1 MNFVCFALWS
11 FAFTFVHNP
20 YVSGNTAMLFENIGS
35 FGWLFFSGFFLWFV
49 FIFVDAKRLMRSTP
63 LIASLFI
70 IPFILLQRQLSG
82 NLMHDHVLKS
92 FGWIAPWPDSGW
104 TYLYYGYYSIMVLTG
119 FWMLLKFRKTTL
131 VRARKRQVEIL
142 IISGLFPLVLGTL
155 SNIIFRFAGNS
166 DVPPLA
172 DLIVLTWACG
182 LAYAILKYRFLSL
195 TPIVAAEKIIATMS
209 DLMVLLDLEGN
220 IISANRATL
229 DVLGYAPADLEGMP
243 AKVIFPDPVHP
254 PQLVQGLINGAARNG
269 CDHIFTK
276 KNGEMLPVNITASRI
291 QGLGVVVVA
300 RDNTMEKTAKDALK
314 KAKDE
319 LETLVA
325 RRTGELNRS
334 NEELKEEITRRAGA
348 QEELRASEE
357 RLRILFECAPDAWYI
372 NDLLGY
378 FVDGNRK
385 AEEITGYL
393 KNELIGNNFLKL
405 KLLSASQIPK
415 AAALLALNVLNKP
428 TGPDE
433 FTLRR
438 KDGNPVDVEIS
449 THPVKIGA
457 KSLVLGIVRDITER
471 KRSEME
477 KSELEAQLRHAHK
490 MEAIGQLAGG
500 VAHDFNNML
509 AAVLGFADLIKQKY
523 AAVGPDLVKYVGRI
537 QDAAKNMANL
547 TAKLLAF
554 ARKGKLEMTVVSIN
568 DLIQDVIRL
577 LEHTIDKKIQIVQRL
592 CDGNPALFC
601 DRTQVQNAL
610 LNLAVNARDAMPE
623 GGALTF
629 TTDTVEFDGAAGD
642 MSSFPIAPGRYVSVV
657 VSDTGVGIDDAIKT
671 KIFEPFF
678 TTKEMGKGTGLGLAS
693 VYGTVK
699 GHSGYIE
706 VDSQA
711 GKGASFRIYFP
722 LSEMPSPMPLSALPM
737 VKMGKGA
744 VLLVDDE
751 ELLRQMSE
759 QMLSDIGYT
768 VHTACNGEEAVAFYR
783 EHFQTIDVVILD
795 LIMPK
800 LGGYECFKE
809 LKKINPRVKALVTS
823 GYAMNGQA
831 QKTIDEGAL
840 GFLQKPFDLAV
851 FSKAIVDVLDGRRI
865 Q

>member
-1 MNFVCFALWS
+1 
-11 FAFTFVHNP
+11 
-20 YVSGNTAMLFENIGS
+20 
-35 FGWLFFSGFFLWFV
+35 
-49 FIFVDAKRLMRSTP
+49 
-63 LIASLFI
+63 
-70 IPFILLQRQLSG
+70 
-82 NLMHDHVLKS
+82 
-92 FGWIAPWPDSGW
+92 
-104 TYLYYGYYSIMVLTG
+104 
-119 FWMLLKFRKTTL
+119 
-131 VRARKRQVEIL
+131 
-142 IISGLFPLVLGTL
+142 
-155 SNIIFRFAGNS
+155 
-166 DVPPLA
+166 
-172 DLIVLTWACG
+172 
-182 LAYAILKYRFLSL
+182 
-195 TPIVAAEKIIATMS
+195 
-209 DLMVLLDLEGN
+209 
-220 IISANRATL
+220 
-229 DVLGYAPADLEGMP
+229 
-243 AKVIFPDPVHP
+243 
-254 PQLVQGLINGAARNG
+254 
-269 CDHIFTK
+269 
-276 KNGEMLPVNITASRI
+276 
-291 QGLGVVVVA
+291 
-300 RDNTMEKTAKDALK
+300 
-314 KAKDE
+314 
-319 LETLVA
+319 
-325 RRTGELNRS
+325 
-334 NEELKEEITRRAGA
+334 
-348 QEELRASEE
+348 
-357 RLRILFECAPDAWYI
+357 
-372 NDLLGY
+372 
-378 FVDGNRK
+378 
-385 AEEITGYL
+385 
-393 KNELIGNNFLKL
+393 
-405 KLLSASQIPK
+405 
-415 AAALLALNVLNKP
+415 
-428 TGPDE
+428 
-433 FTLRR
+433 
-438 KDGNPVDVEIS
+438 
-449 THPVKIGA
+449 
-457 KSLVLGIVRDITER
+457 
-471 KRSEME
+471 
-477 KSELEAQLRHAHK
+477 
-490 MEAIGQLAGG
+490 
-500 VAHDFNNML
+500 
-509 AAVLGFADLIKQKY
+509 
-523 AAVGPDLVKYVGRI
+523 
-537 QDAAKNMANL
+537 
-547 TAKLLAF
+547 
-554 ARKGKLEMTVVSIN
+554 
-568 DLIQDVIRL
+568 
-577 LEHTIDKKIQIVQRL
+577 
-592 CDGNPALFC
+592 
-601 DRTQVQNAL
+601 VQNAL